1 MTQNPQTPSGT
12 SSFDEPDPMM
22 TSSTAYDDSTSFT
35 STPPAGTASASVV
48 TGTTTTSTGGQS
60 QTGKGTSKAVR
71 DEAASVGAD
80 AAEGGRRVA
89 DTAASEVK
97 DIVGEARSQL
107 SALLEQLRGEVSHQ
121 ASGQSDRA
129 VTGLRSLSNE
139 LSQMASSSQQNG
151 IATDLAGQAASR
163 VQTLAGW
170 LEQRQPAEVLD
181 EVRDFARRRPGT
193 FLTAAAVIG
202 LIGGRLTRGL
212 TAGSDTASTTSPV
225 PASYAGAPAETLVT
239 EVIVVDTGSDPAA
252 HTYPRTAVDDV
263 DGEGVEG
270 AELREGLR

>member
-1 MTQNPQTPSGT
+1 MTQNPQTASGT
-12 SSFDEPDPMM
+12 SFDEPDPL
-22 TSSTAYDDSTSFT
+22 TSGAAALDESTSVT
-35 STPPAGTASASVV
+35 DAPTAGTGGASVV
-48 TGTTTTSTGGQS
+48 MGTTTTAAVGQTE
-60 QTGKGTSKAVR
+60 TGKGTTRAVR

-89 DTAASEVK
+89 DTATSEVK

-107 SALLEQLRGEVSHQ
+107 GGLLEQLRGEVSHQ

-129 VTGLRSLSNE
+129 VEGLRSLSTE
-139 LSQMASSSQQNG
+139 LSQMASSSQQHG
-151 IATDLAGQAASR
+151 IAADLLGQAAHR
-163 VQTLAGW
+163 AQTLAGW
-170 LEQRQPAEVLD
+170 LEQRQPADVLD
-181 EVRDFARRRPGT
+181 DVRDFARRRPGT

-202 LIGGRLTRGL
+202 VIGGRLTRGL
-212 TAGSDTASTTSPV
+212 TAGSDTASTNATA

>member
-35 STPPAGTASASVV
+35 STPPAGTVCASVV
-48 TGTTTTSTGGQS
+48 AGTTTTSTGGQS

-202 LIGGRLTRGL
+202 LIGGRVTRGL
-212 TAGSDTASTTSPV
+212 TAGSDTASRTSPLS
-225 PASYAGAPAETLVT
+225 PSYAGGPAATLTTAPVP
-239 EVIVVDTGSDPAA
+239 VDTGLESTTYT
-252 HTYPRTAVDDV
+252 HTRTAMEDL
-263 DGEGVEG
+263 EG
-270 AELREGLR
+270 AEGAEFRQGLR

>member
-1 MTQNPQTPSGT
+1 M
-12 SSFDEPDPMM
+12 
-22 TSSTAYDDSTSFT
+22 
-35 STPPAGTASASVV
+35 
-48 TGTTTTSTGGQS
+48 
-60 QTGKGTSKAVR
+60 
-71 DEAASVGAD
+71 GAD

-89 DTAASEVK
+89 DTATSEVK

-107 SALLEQLRGEVSHQ
+107 GGLLEQLRGEVSHQ

-129 VTGLRSLSNE
+129 VEGLRSLSTE
-139 LSQMASSSQQNG
+139 LSQMASSSQQHG
-151 IATDLAGQAASR
+151 IAADLLGQAADR
-163 VQTLAGW
+163 AQTFAGW

-181 EVRDFARRRPGT
+181 DVRDFARRRPGT

-225 PASYAGAPAETLVT
+225 TASYAGGPAETLVT
-239 EVIVVDTGSDPAA
+239 EVIPVDTGSDPTA

-263 DGEGVEG
+263 DGWRVSRARSSVRGCDEHRRTAARSPRSPAG
-270 AELREGLR
+270 AQTSKRSRRPTLRRSVRSSATSARDSRP

>member
-1 MTQNPQTPSGT
+1 
-12 SSFDEPDPMM
+12 MM
-22 TSSTAYDDSTSFT
+22 
-35 STPPAGTASASVV
+35 
-48 TGTTTTSTGGQS
+48 GTTTTAAVGQT
-60 QTGKGTSKAVR
+60 QTGKGTTQAVR

-89 DTAASEVK
+89 ETATSEVK

-107 SALLEQLRGEVSHQ
+107 GGLLEQLRGEVSHQ

-129 VTGLRSLSNE
+129 VEGLRSLSTE
-139 LSQMASSSQQNG
+139 LSQMASSSQQHG
-151 IATDLAGQAASR
+151 IAADLLGQAADR
-163 VQTLAGW
+163 AQTFAGW
-170 LEQRQPAEVLD
+170 LEQRQPAELLD
-181 EVRDFARRRPGT
+181 DVRDFARRRPGT

-212 TAGSDTASTTSPV
+212 TAGSDTASTTSPAT
-225 PASYAGAPAETLVT
+225 ASYAGAPAETLVT

-263 DGEGVEG
+263 DGVEGVEG
-270 AELREGLR
+270 AELRQGLR